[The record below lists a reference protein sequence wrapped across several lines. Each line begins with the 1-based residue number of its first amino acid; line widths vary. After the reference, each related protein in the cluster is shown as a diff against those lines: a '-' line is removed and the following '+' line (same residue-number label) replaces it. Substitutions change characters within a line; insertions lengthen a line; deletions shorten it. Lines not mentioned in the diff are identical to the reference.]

1 MRASS
6 EVLGDNVWHYIKK
19 NEVWVAK
26 RNRKKDPFQDR
37 ESELYEHPVPS
48 REFILQFLKE
58 QQKAFSLSKL
68 IKALELK
75 SPEEE
80 EGLRRRLRA
89 MERDGQLMLNRRG
102 LYAMVDEMELMP
114 GRVQTHRDGF
124 GFFIPDDGSDD
135 IFLPARQVREVF
147 NDDRVLV
154 RVTGTNYR
162 GRPEGAIVEVLER
175 NTHQVV
181 GRYFEE
187 GGIAFVSPDSKA
199 ITQDIIIP
207 NGKDGGAQH
216 GQFVV
221 AEIVTQPSKRRQ
233 ATGQVIDILGDTITP
248 GLEVELAL
256 RSHEI
261 PFEWPEDVLDEL
273 DDLPDEVR
281 PQDLEKRRD
290 LRALPFVT
298 IDGEDAKDFD
308 DAIFC
313 EPNQDGWKLYVAIAD
328 VSAYVE
334 IGTELDTEACTRGN
348 SVYFPSKVIPMLPE
362 KLSNGLCS
370 LKPNVDR
377 LAMACEMQVDKSGT
391 LQRYEFY
398 PAVIHSHAR
407 LTYNFVADAL
417 QKDQTKDPQLLSHL
431 KNFHDLFQQL
441 LKRRHERGAIE
452 FETTETQIVFD
463 HNGKID
469 KIIPRQRNVAHRMIE
484 EAMLLAN
491 VSAADY
497 LQTHA
502 IVALYR
508 NHDRPDDAKLVGLHE
523 FLKVCGLKL
532 GGGSEPQ
539 PADYSKLIKEIEDR
553 SDAHLLQTVL
563 LRSMSQANYDPQNKG
578 HFGLSYE
585 SYTHFTSPI
594 RRYPDLLVHRAI
606 KHILSGKVIDKFIYD
621 LEMMQD
627 ISDHCS
633 LTERRADLATRDAT
647 DWLKCEFMQDKVGQE
662 FEGRITDVTSFG
674 VFVELNDIY
683 VQGLVHITALD
694 NDYYHY
700 DGTHHLLRGKSS
712 GKSFQLGD
720 RMKVIVARVDLDKRQ
735 IDFEPV

>member
-1 MRASS
+1 M
-6 EVLGDNVWHYIKK
+6 V
-19 NEVWVAK
+19 K
-26 RNRKKDPFQDR
+26 RYRKMDPFLDR

-48 REFILQFLKE
+48 REFILQFFKE
-58 QQKAFSLSKL
+58 QKKAFSLAKL
-68 IKALELK
+68 NKAFSLK
-75 SPEEE
+75 TEEE
-80 EGLRRRLRA
+80 HEGLRRRVRA
-89 MERDGQLMLNRRG
+89 MERDGQLMVNRRG
-102 LYAMVDEMELMP
+102 MYAMVDEMELLP

-162 GRPEGAIVEVLER
+162 GRAEGAIVEVLER

-181 GRYFEE
+181 GRFFEE

-199 ITQDIIIP
+199 ITQDVIIP
-207 NGKDGGAQH
+207 TGKSGGAQH

-221 AEIVTQPSKRRQ
+221 AEITTQPTKRRQ

-256 RSHEI
+256 RSHEL
-261 PFEWPEDVLDEL
+261 PFEWPEDVLAETEE
-273 DDLPDEVR
+273 LPDEV
-281 PQDLEKRRD
+281 ETRD
-290 LRALPFVT
+290 LQNRKDLRELHFVT

-308 DAIFC
+308 DAIYC
-313 EPNQDGWKLYVAIAD
+313 EATADGWTLYVAIAD

-334 IGTELDTEACTRGN
+334 VGTPLDTEALTRGN

-377 LAMACEMQVDKSGT
+377 LAMVCEMNIDQQGKQYG
-391 LQRYEFY
+391 YEFY

-417 QKDQTKDPQLLSHL
+417 DKGKTQDPILFKHL
-431 KNFHDLFQQL
+431 KEFHNLFEKL
-441 LKRRHERGAIE
+441 LQRRHKRGAIE
-452 FETTETQIVFD
+452 FDTTETQILFD
-463 HNGKID
+463 ENGKID
-469 KIIPRQRNVAHRMIE
+469 KIIPRQRNQAHRMIE

-491 VSAADY
+491 VSASDFLEAN
-497 LQTHA
+497 A

-508 NHDRPDDAKLVGLHE
+508 NHERPEDAKLIALRD
-523 FLKVCGLKL
+523 FLKVFGLRL
-532 GGGSEPQ
+532 EGGNEPS
-539 PADYSKLIKEIEDR
+539 PADYCALIKQIENR
-553 SDAHLLQTVL
+553 ADAHLLQTVL
-563 LRSMSQANYDPQNKG
+563 LRSMRQANYDPKNKG
-578 HFGLSYE
+578 HFGLSFE

-606 KHILSGKVIDKFIYD
+606 KHLLTGKAVDKFIYD

-662 FEGRITDVTSFG
+662 FEGIITDVTGFG
-674 VFVELNDIY
+674 VFVELKDIY
-683 VQGLVHITALD
+683 VQGLVHITSLK
-694 NDYYHY
+694 NDYYHF
-700 DGTHHLLRGKSS
+700 DATHHLLRGKNS
-712 GKSFQLGD
+712 GKSYQLGD
-720 RMKVIVARVDLDKRQ
+720 QMKVIVARVDLDKRQ
-735 IDFEPV
+735 IDFELV